1 MRILVINVALRPN
14 SPVKFFPIGLG
25 YITTAMKN
33 AGYDFDLLDID
44 AYRYSDD
51 YIEQYIQNNHYDV
64 VCMGC
69 IVTGYKIIKT
79 LCALVKKYQPQAI
92 TIVGN
97 SVATSIPDILLKRTE
112 ADIAVMGEGDETIVE
127 LLSTLERGNDLENVQ
142 GICYKNGKTIAK
154 NPSRPYIKDISQL
167 PFIDYSIFDIE
178 VYLEA
183 SKNLASEYLPI
194 PREEIRSLPINTAR
208 GCVARCTF
216 CYHVF
221 REVPYRRRSPE
232 VIAAEIKSLVEKYGV
247 NYIQFADELTFSTKK
262 QALQLSEAIIDQ
274 NLNVY
279 WTADCR
285 GDLFKD
291 DSDLEIID
299 KLKESG
305 CVMVGYSLES
315 ADEEILKAMNKKIK
329 VEQFARQTELLRK
342 AGLATMTSLV
352 IGYPQETPETI
363 KKTMDCCIDNRIY
376 PSSGYLLPQPGS
388 GMYDYAIENGFIEDE
403 EDYLLMMGDRQD
415 LRLNMTTMGDEE
427 MENCVTEGLK
437 RCNEVLGVGLD
448 PDKLIKTQYYRK
460 AKKEG

>member
-1 MRILVINVALRPN
+1 
-14 SPVKFFPIGLG
+14 
-25 YITTAMKN
+25 
-33 AGYDFDLLDID
+33 
-44 AYRYSDD
+44 
-51 YIEQYIQNNHYDV
+51 
-64 VCMGC
+64 
-69 IVTGYKIIKT
+69 
-79 LCALVKKYQPQAI
+79 
-92 TIVGN
+92 
-97 SVATSIPDILLKRTE
+97 
-112 ADIAVMGEGDETIVE
+112 
-127 LLSTLERGNDLENVQ
+127 
-142 GICYKNGKTIAK
+142 
-154 NPSRPYIKDISQL
+154 
-167 PFIDYSIFDIE
+167 
-178 VYLEA
+178 
-183 SKNLASEYLPI
+183 
-194 PREEIRSLPINTAR
+194 
-208 GCVARCTF
+208 
-216 CYHVF
+216 
-221 REVPYRRRSPE
+221 VPYRRRSPE
-232 VIAAEIKSLVEKYGV
+232 VIAGEIKSLVEKYRV

-363 KKTMDCCIDNRIY
+363 KKTMECCIDNRIY

-388 GMYDYAIENGFIEDE
+388 GMYDYAIEHGFIEDE
-403 EDYLLMMGDRQD
+403 EDYLLMMNDRQD